1 MGDLAIGLVAFWI
14 GEVTPVFWV
23 WQKLLF
29 VFGGLMLP
37 IRLYPPIMQRLAAL
51 TPFPDILAGPASFVL
66 DGEAVAA
73 HVLVVRLVMWC
84 VATTAVVQWM
94 YARARRALTVN
105 GG

>member
-1 MGDLAIGLVAFWI
+1 
-14 GEVTPVFWV
+14 
-23 WQKLLF
+23 

-66 DGEAVAA
+66 DGEAAAA
-73 HVLVVRLVMWC
+73 HVLVARLVMWC

>member
-1 MGDLAIGLVAFWI
+1 
-14 GEVTPVFWV
+14 VTPVFWV

-37 IRLYPPIMQRLAAL
+37 IRLYPPLMQRFAAF

-73 HVLVVRLVMWC
+73 DVLVVRLAVWC
-84 VATTAVVQWM
+84 VATTAVVQWVF
-94 YARARRALTVN
+94 ARARRALTVN